1 MAVILTT
8 EPPSFLNAFKN
19 NYFLYLHSFTL
30 AIWLKRVI
38 ITWRNRHFT
47 RLLPRK
53 RNNIICLFIFWLRS
67 SLDEINLAVFK
78 KWHDNIFSRNDAYL
92 SKRAKCPDCSMQ
104 PFNHW
109 MNSPKVAI
117 SNSQSVSIAA
127 RLQEL
132 PSFANLLRE
141 NNLNFVLCPPSSAA
155 KNSGVHFAHAQ
166 LDIAPWNTAGS
177 ERFKR
182 WFRRFTGSGSTRSF
196 STLNRWL
203 TSSAILNNVTSYI
216 TPEV

>member
-1 MAVILTT
+1 MTT
-8 EPPSFLNAFKN
+8 
-19 NYFLYLHSFTL
+19 Y
-30 AIWLKRVI
+30 
-38 ITWRNRHFT
+38 
-47 RLLPRK
+47 
-53 RNNIICLFIFWLRS
+53 
-67 SLDEINLAVFK
+67 
-78 KWHDNIFSRNDAYL
+78 FSRNDAYL

-109 MNSPKVAI
+109 INSPKVAI
-117 SNSQSVSIAA
+117 ANSQSVSIAA

-182 WFRRFTGSGSTRSF
+182 WLRRFTGSESTRNF
-196 STLNRWL
+196 STLGPWSNPWL
-203 TSSAILNNVTSYI
+203 SAILNNVTSHI
-216 TPEV
+216 TPEVNMTGSHPFLESVTFALSTLPTMCQRLGYLECFIRCQWYSWH